1 VSCNQYDSTT
11 IKKGVSAQ
19 TIAQLKLARIE
30 FVNSAK
36 NNPKK
41 TSIELQTIII

>member
-1 VSCNQYDSTT
+1 VSCNQYDSKT

-19 TIAQLKLARIE
+19 TIAQLKQVGIE
-30 FVNSAK
+30 FVNNAK

-41 TSIELQTIII
+41 LQ